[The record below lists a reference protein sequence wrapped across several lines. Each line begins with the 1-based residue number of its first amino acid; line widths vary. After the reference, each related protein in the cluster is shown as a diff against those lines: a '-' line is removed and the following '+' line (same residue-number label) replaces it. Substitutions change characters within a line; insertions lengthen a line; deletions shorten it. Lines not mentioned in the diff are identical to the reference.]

1 MLPRDIE
8 GFDPQTL
15 DAWWT
20 ATRCY
25 LFMDPKVLAV
35 LAGDADN
42 HWAPPATDSRGG
54 RRRFIA
60 RVRGRLM
67 RSAGCDTSGDAL
79 RELEC
84 AFQRLIA
91 FMVRHPSVPRR
102 LLSWLMQDEDP
113 GLRRR
118 VRGVVSHY
126 TGRLAWI
133 IGRAREQGLVRD
145 DVDPGSSAT
154 YLVRLIQGLALNL
167 GSRQR
172 ATLYR
177 DAVGAFAIFRAALV
191 PSPERAL
198 AVT

>member
-1 MLPRDIE
+1 MQTRDIE
-8 GFDPQTL
+8 GFDPQAL

-25 LFMDPKVLAV
+25 LFTDPGVLAV
-35 LAGDADN
+35 LAADAGN
-42 HWAPPATDSRGG
+42 RWSPPATDSRGG

-67 RSAGCDTSGDAL
+67 RSAGCGTSGDAL

-102 LLSWLMQDEDP
+102 LLTWLLQDEDLS
-113 GLRRR
+113 LRRR
-118 VRGVVSHY
+118 VLRVVSHY

-133 IGRAREQGLVRD
+133 IARAREQGLVRA
-145 DVDPGSSAT
+145 DVDPGFSAM
-154 YLVRLIQGLALNL
+154 YLVSLIQGLALNP

-172 ATLYR
+172 ASLYR
-177 DAVGAFAIFRAALV
+177 DAIGAFAIFRAGLV

-198 AVT
+198 AVR